1 MSILFDFGRI
11 QEKVKK
17 GKIYKNA
24 KYTIDNF
31 SLGSAKYLIIVES
44 PSKCSTI
51 ESLLGPQFKC
61 IPSFGHLFFIPSLKQ
76 IYPDFSSTLHIKPSS
91 FNHFE
96 FLKYAISL
104 FHPDNVFIATDFD
117 REGDAI
123 AYHLFRSF
131 HIYKRFI
138 FKEISKTALEYAFS
152 NWHDFRSFVPYSQHA
167 RTMIDLIIGHLVS
180 PLLWKFIYNNKKNS
194 CLSAGRCQTPAL
206 RLIYENELK
215 NTNSFDVNY
224 KIHAS
229 FFNKN
234 IPFVLNHVFN
244 EEEKVFEFL
253 EKSKGFEHFLDLGSP
268 KETKKHAPE
277 PFNTS
282 CLLQTAS
289 QTLHYSPKETME
301 LCQQLYQAGHITYIR
316 TENKKYSTEFLEKA
330 KTFILNKGDDE
341 KYLGD
346 FSKIKN
352 TNDNNPH
359 EAIRVTYIDKQF
371 VLGLEGKLAT
381 LYKLIWNNT
390 VQSCMPDALY
400 NNVDAFIS
408 APDSYK
414 YKYTIE
420 IPIFLGWKKVCEK
433 NESLTG
439 EQNNESGQ
447 LFYFQSIMNKRSPIE
462 YNFINSTISVQ
473 NKHTYYNESS
483 LIKKLE
489 DLGIGRPSTFSL
501 LIETI
506 QERGYVKKC
515 DLPGELIEFNEYKL
529 TNRTIEKTK
538 IEKVFGNEKNKL
550 VIQPIGILA
559 IEFLI
564 KHFDHL
570 FSYDYTREIEEYL
583 DKIENNNLGET
594 DEWFSVC
601 ANCKNEI
608 EECIKPLKKMKKQTY
623 KINDEYELLF
633 HKFGASLRKQLE
645 NGEMEYKT
653 VNPKIKL
660 DINKL
665 QKGEYTIDELIEI
678 KNDYL
683 GKYEEQD
690 MFIKTGKYGP
700 YVQWGENKKSIKD
713 INKPLN
719 DIVLDDI
726 VQMFQTPT
734 IEEPDTNEDINENN
748 DSPRRPPQIQSK
760 NILKV
765 LNSDFSIRK
774 GKFGPYVYYQSTGM
788 KKPSF
793 FQIGKYKKNYATCD
807 TGELIEWIV
816 STYINKE

>member
-1 MSILFDFGRI
+1 MSILFDFNRI
-11 QEKVKK
+11 QEKGKKVKK
-17 GKIYKNA
+17 YKNT
-24 KYTIDNF
+24 KYTIDHF
-31 SLGSAKYLIIVES
+31 SVGSAKYLIIVES

-51 ESLLGPQFKC
+51 EYLLGTNFKC
-61 IPSFGHLFFIPSLKQ
+61 IPSFGHIFFIPSLKQ
-76 IYPDFSSTLHIKPSS
+76 IYPDFSSTLNIKPSS
-91 FNHFE
+91 FEHFE
-96 FLKYAISL
+96 FLKHAISL
-104 FHPDNVFIATDFD
+104 FASENVFIATDFD

-123 AYHLFRSF
+123 AYHIFRSF
-131 HIYKRFI
+131 HVYKRFI
-138 FKEISKTALEYAFS
+138 FKEISKTALEYAFE
-152 NWHDFRSFVPYSQHA
+152 NWQDFRTFVPYSQHA
-167 RTMIDLIIGHLVS
+167 RTMIDLTIGHLVS
-180 PLLWKFIYNNKKNS
+180 PLLWKFIYNNKKDS
-194 CLSAGRCQTPAL
+194 GLSAGRCQTPAL
-206 RLIYENELK
+206 RLIYENELN
-215 NTNSFDVNY
+215 NTNTFDINY
-224 KIHAS
+224 KINAS
-229 FFNKN
+229 FFSKN

-244 EEEKVFEFL
+244 EEEKIIEFL
-253 EKSKGFEHFLDLGSP
+253 EKSKEFQHLLELSSP
-268 KETKKHAPE
+268 KQTKKHAPE

-330 KTFILNKGDDE
+330 KTFILKTCNDE

-359 EAIRVTYIDKQF
+359 EAIRVTYIDKQY
-371 VLGLEGKLAT
+371 VPDLEGKLAT

-390 VQSCMPDALY
+390 VQSCMSDAVY
-400 NNVDAFIS
+400 NNIDAFIS

-433 NESLTG
+433 KDDMTNS
-439 EQNNESGQ
+439 QNNENSL
-447 LFYFQSIMNKRSPIE
+447 LFYFQSIKGSPIQ
-462 YNFINSTISVQ
+462 YNFISSIISIQ

-501 LIETI
+501 LVDTI

-515 DLPGELIEFNEYKL
+515 DLPGELVEFNEYKL
-529 TNRTIEKTK
+529 TNKIIEKTK

-564 KHFDHL
+564 KHFNHL
-570 FSYDYTREIEEYL
+570 FSYEYTREIEDFL
-583 DKIENNNLGET
+583 DKIENNNLE
-594 DEWFSVC
+594 ENEKWYSIC
-601 ANCKNEI
+601 AKCKNEI
-608 EECIKPLKKMKKQTY
+608 EENIKPLKKLKKQTY

-633 HKFGASLRKQLE
+633 HKFGASLRKPLE

-653 VNPKIKL
+653 VNPKIKI

-665 QKGEYTIDELIEI
+665 QKGEYTIDELLEI

-683 GKYEEQD
+683 GKYEDQY

-700 YVQWGENKKSIKD
+700 YVQWGDNKKSIKS
-713 INKPLN
+713 INKPVN
-719 DIVLDDI
+719 DIVLNDI
-726 VQMFQTPT
+726 IQMFQNS
-734 IEEPDTNEDINENN
+734 IKEIDIHDEEDANTDK
-748 DSPRRPPQIQSK
+748 PRRPPQIQSK
-760 NILKV
+760 NVLRV

-774 GKFGPYVYYQSTGM
+774 GKFGPYIYYQCSGM
-788 KKPSF
+788 QKPAF
-793 FQIGKYKKNYATCD
+793 FQIGKYKKNYATVD
-807 TGELIEWIV
+807 AEELIEWIV
-816 STYINKE
+816 TTYINI

>member
-1 MSILFDFGRI
+1 MSIHFEFNLI
-11 QEKVKK
+11 KEKGKK
-17 GKIYKNA
+17 GKIYKND
-24 KYTIDNF
+24 KYSITNF
-31 SLGSAKYLIIVES
+31 HKGSAKYLIIVES

-51 ESLLGPQFKC
+51 ESLLGTDFKC
-61 IPSFGHLFFIPSLKQ
+61 IPTFGHLFFIPSLKH
-76 IYPDFSSTLHIKPSS
+76 IHPDFSSTLNIKPTS
-91 FNHFE
+91 FSHFN
-96 FLKYAISL
+96 FLKYAVSL
-104 FHPDNVFIATDFD
+104 FNPDNVFIASDFD

-123 AYHLFRSF
+123 AYHLYRSF
-131 HIYKRFI
+131 NVYKRFI
-138 FKEISKTALEYAFS
+138 FKEISKTALEYAFA
-152 NWHDFRSFVPYSQHA
+152 NWQDFRSFVPYSQHA
-167 RTMIDLIIGHLVS
+167 RTMIDIIIGHLVS
-180 PLLWKFIYNNKKNS
+180 PLLWKFIYNDKKDS
-194 CLSAGRCQTPAL
+194 GLSAGRCQTPAL
-206 RLIYENELK
+206 RLIYDNELN
-215 NTNSFDVNY
+215 NTNSFDIKY

-234 IPFVLNHVFN
+234 IPFILNHVF
-244 EEEKVFEFL
+244 ETEEKVFEFL
-253 EKSKGFEHFLDLGSP
+253 EKSKDFEHILELGSS
-268 KETKKHAPE
+268 KEIKKTSPE
-277 PFNTS
+277 PFSTS
-282 CLLQTAS
+282 SLLQTAS
-289 QTLHYSPKETME
+289 QILHYSPKETMN

-330 KTFILNKGDDE
+330 KTFILKTWNDE

-371 VLGLEGKLAT
+371 ILGLEGKLAT

-408 APDSYK
+408 APQSYK

-433 NESLTG
+433 TDSMTQ
-439 EQNNESGQ
+439 EQNSESGQ
-447 LFYFQSIMNKRSPIE
+447 LLYFQSIMSKRSPIQ
-462 YNFINSTISVQ
+462 YNHINSEISIQ
-473 NKHTYYNESS
+473 NKHTYYTESN

-501 LIETI
+501 LVDTI

-515 DLPGELIEFNEYKL
+515 DLPGELVEFNEYKL
-529 TNRTIEKTK
+529 TNKLIEKTK
-538 IEKVFGNEKNKL
+538 IEKIFGNEKNKL

-570 FSYDYTREIEEYL
+570 FSYEYTREIEEYL
-583 DKIENNNLGET
+583 DKIENNNLEENE
-594 DEWFSVC
+594 EWYSVC
-601 ANCKNEI
+601 AKCKTEI

-633 HKFGASLRKQLE
+633 HRFGASLRKQLD
-645 NGEMEYKT
+645 NGEMEYKS

-665 QKGEYTIDELIEI
+665 QKGEYTLDELIEI

-690 MFIKTGKYGP
+690 MYIKTGKFGH
-700 YVQWGENKKSIKD
+700 YVQWGDNKKSIKD

-726 VQMFQTPT
+726 IQMFQNS
-734 IEEPDTNEDINENN
+734 IQESSGLDDDEDTNPDK
-748 DSPRRPPQIQSK
+748 PRRPPQIQSK
-760 NILKV
+760 NMLRI

-774 GKFGPYVYYQSTGM
+774 GKFGPYIYYQASGM

-807 TGELIEWIV
+807 AQEMIEWIV
-816 STYINKE
+816 TTYINI